1 MRLATTAAFTVL
13 LVQAAAGPAQ
23 QQRPLP
29 GAIQGVVLQAGSGDP
44 IPKTQVTLSRVVT
57 PPAAGATPAV
67 PPVPVATI
75 PPVITDADGKF
86 AFTDLEPGPYRIVAG
101 RNGFVRMNYGE
112 RYPGGPGTI
121 VTLPAG
127 QTLKD
132 FTFRLQQTA
141 TVSGRVRDTTGDPA
155 AGLLVTLMKPVYNPN
170 GRTFQTVG
178 SGRTDD
184 RGEYRLFWIS
194 PGRYYLAVAANRSSL
209 TLLSLDGILI
219 GGGASPN
226 EIPNLGQPTVFY
238 PGVVDP
244 SRAVTVEVGSG
255 RELSGID
262 VLLPHQ
268 PVHRV
273 RGRVVDANGQPPR
286 TVNVSLIPRDTAF
299 ATLGT
304 TSVNSNYNPATGT
317 FDMRDIV
324 PGNYWLRAQ
333 ASESTATATIQA
345 NLVGRTLSDALTSI
359 SGTRMAAQIPL
370 EVSGDREGVV
380 LSMSAGLSIPGV
392 LRVEGAPLPATPATR
407 VALRPTAPNG
417 LSFGTQLVNAD
428 GTFTLLNAFSGEY
441 RLTVLAMPPDY
452 YVKEARIEQ
461 TDVLNQPWVIG
472 DSVRGTVEIVLSSAG
487 GQIEGTVLD
496 SKSQPV
502 SAILTVLIPDQDR
515 SRTELMK
522 TSQSDQNG
530 KFTFRGITPGS
541 YKIFAWEGIEANSY
555 MDPEVI
561 SQYEQ
566 QAKAV
571 RILEGQKL
579 VSEVKIIPV
588 KAQD

>member
-1 MRLATTAAFTVL
+1 MRLATTLAFTVL

-29 GAIQGVVLQAGSGDP
+29 GTIQGVVLQAGSGDP
-44 IPKTQVTLSRVVT
+44 VPKAQVTLSRVFT
-57 PPAAGATPAV
+57 PPAAGATPAA
-67 PPVPVATI
+67 PPLPVATI
-75 PPVITDADGKF
+75 PPVITDTDGKF
-86 AFTDLEPGPYRIVAG
+86 AFTDLEPGAYRIVAG

-132 FTFRLQQTA
+132 FTFRLQPTA
-141 TVSGRVRDTTGDPA
+141 TISGRVRDTSGDPA
-155 AGLLVTLMKPVYNPN
+155 AGLLVTLMKPIYNPN

-194 PGRYYLAVAANRSSL
+194 PGRYYLAVTGNRNSL
-209 TLLSLDGILI
+209 TLLSIDGILI

-286 TVNVSLIPRDTAF
+286 TVSMSLIPRDIAF

-304 TSVNSNYNPATGT
+304 GSVNANYNPGTGT
-317 FDMRDIV
+317 FDLRDIV

-345 NLVGRTLSDALTSI
+345 NLVGRTVSEALTSI

-370 EVSGDREGVV
+370 DVSGDREGIV
-380 LSMSAGLSIPGV
+380 LSMSAGLSIPGI
-392 LRVEGAPLPATPATR
+392 LRVEGAPLPATPAPR
-407 VALRPTAPNG
+407 VMLRPTAPNG
-417 LSFGTQLVNAD
+417 LSIGTQLVNAD
-428 GTFTLLNAFSGEY
+428 GTFTLLNTFSGEY
-441 RLTVLAMPPDY
+441 RLGMLNIPADY

-472 DSVRGTVEIVLSSAG
+472 DSVRGTVDIVLSSAG

-515 SRTELMK
+515 SRAELIK
-522 TSQSDQNG
+522 TAQSDQDG

-541 YKIFAWEGIEANSY
+541 YKIFAWEGIETNSY
-555 MDPEVI
+555 LDPDVI
-561 SQYEQ
+561 SQHEQ

-579 VSEVKIIPV
+579 VSEVRMIPV